1 MAIKTKHIL
10 FTGPPRS
17 GKSTLIAKVVAALQT
32 PVTGFITREIL
43 ENKQRVGFSIYTMD
57 QKQGLLAHQRIKGR
71 FRVGKYGVNLED
83 VDRIAVPS
91 MIPQHPNER
100 VIIDEIG
107 KMECFSALFR
117 NTLVDVLNSDHR
129 VIGTIALKGDN
140 FIRKIKAR
148 EDVLLVHV
156 SPQNRD
162 TLVDLY
168 FTPPPPAD

>member
-1 MAIKTKHIL
+1 MNAKHIL
-10 FTGPPRS
+10 FTGPPRC
-17 GKSTLIAKVVAALQT
+17 GKSTLIEKIVTTIRT
-32 PVTGFITREIL
+32 PVTGFITKEIL
-43 ENKQRVGFSIYTMD
+43 ENGQRVGFSIHTMD

-71 FRVGKYGVNLED
+71 FRVGRYRVNIED

-91 MIPQHPNER
+91 MIPQKPDEQ

-117 NTLVDVLNSDHR
+117 NTLVDVLDSDHR
-129 VIGTIALKGDN
+129 VIGSIALKGDS

-148 EDVLLVHV
+148 KDVLLVHV

-162 TLVDLY
+162 TLADLY
-168 FTPPPPAD
+168 SQPQPPVC

>member
-1 MAIKTKHIL
+1 MNAKHIL
-10 FTGPPRS
+10 FTGPPRC
-17 GKSTLIAKVVAALQT
+17 GKSTLITKIVATIQT

-57 QKQGLLAHQRIKGR
+57 RKQGLLAHQRIKGR
-71 FRVGKYGVNLED
+71 FRVGKYVVNLED

-91 MIPQHPNER
+91 MIPQQANER
-100 VIIDEIG
+100 VVIDEIG

-129 VIGTIALKGDN
+129 IIGSIAFKGDD

-148 EDVLLVHV
+148 KDVLLVHV

-168 FTPPPPAD
+168 STPPPSVG